1 MIKVSHLS
9 KRIGDVQALNDLS
22 FVAQNG
28 QITGLL
34 GPNGAGKTTCL
45 RTIFG
50 LLKPDNGKAEIE
62 GIDVAIDPIGAKQQ
76 LGLFPD
82 PFGLYERLTPREYI
96 RYFAELSG
104 LSSKE
109 AKEATSQVIAKLRL
123 EDISDRRCKGFSQ
136 GQRMKTALAQAI
148 VHLYRRIILTLA
160 GQFTGTPLQVDADHV
175 IHAKRPHG
183 EAELLQR
190 LVDFVGQCTFEQQLA
205 RFSDVASQHAVADE
219 ARAITGNHRHLADTL
234 AELPCRLQHC
244 RMSVLAAHNLQQLH
258 DVCRAEKVQTDHVL
272 WAAGGCSEKPNSTFR
287 LLKLLTSMVCMSSP
301 IFCERCNTSRRR
313 SKLSP

>member
-9 KRIGDVQALNDLS
+9 KRIGEVQALNDLS

-50 LLKPDNGKAEIE
+50 LLKPDSGKAEIE
-62 GIDVAIDPIGAKQQ
+62 GIDVTIDPIGAKQQ

-104 LSSKE
+104 LSSRD

-148 VHLYRRIILTLA
+148 VHNPSNIILDEPTRGL
-160 GQFTGTPLQVDADHV
+160 
-175 IHAKRPHG
+175 
-183 EAELLQR
+183 
-190 LVDFVGQCTFEQQLA
+190 
-205 RFSDVASQHAVADE
+205 DV
-219 ARAITGNHRHLADTL
+219 
-234 AELPCRLQHC
+234 
-244 RMSVLAAHNLQQLH
+244 MS
-258 DVCRAEKVQTDHVL
+258 T
-272 WAAGGCSEKPNSTFR
+272 R
-287 LLKLLTSMVCMSSP
+287 LLRDILIDLKNQGHCVLFSSHVMQEVAALCDQV
-301 IFCERCNTSRRR
+301 IVMAQGSVVAIG
-313 SKLSP
+313 SPTELCIQTGKDSLEEAFIQLIGTDEGIAA

>member
-9 KRIGDVQALNDLS
+9 KRIGEVQALNDLS
-22 FVAQNG
+22 FVAENG

-50 LLKPDNGKAEIE
+50 LLKPDTGTAEIE

-104 LSSKE
+104 LSASD
-109 AKEATSQVIAKLRL
+109 AKEATSKVIAKLRL

-148 VHLYRRIILTLA
+148 VHSPSNIILDEPTRGVDVGAKKEIYQLIN
-160 GQFTGTPLQVDADHV
+160 QFKKEGMSIILVSSEMPEVLGMSDRIMVMHEGRISAEFNTRDANQEKLMAAAV
-175 IHAKRPHG
+175 GKQWQ
-183 EAELLQR
+183 AEQ
-190 LVDFVGQCTFEQQLA
+190 E
-205 RFSDVASQHAVADE
+205 ASQ
-219 ARAITGNHRHLADTL
+219 
-234 AELPCRLQHC
+234 
-244 RMSVLAAHNLQQLH
+244 
-258 DVCRAEKVQTDHVL
+258 
-272 WAAGGCSEKPNSTFR
+272 
-287 LLKLLTSMVCMSSP
+287 
-301 IFCERCNTSRRR
+301 
-313 SKLSP
+313 